1 MAPAP
6 AAGPVLGADG
16 LARCPWGDA
25 PADYRAYHDDEWG
38 RPVTGEAALFERLT
52 LEAFQSGLSWLT
64 VLRKR
69 PAFRTA
75 FAGFDPEVVA
85 GFGDDD
91 RARLLAD
98 AGIVRNRAKVDA
110 AVANARAVLALR
122 DRGGLEALLRRY
134 AEEPG
139 RPAPRTTADVPASTD
154 ASRALAREL
163 KRHGLVF
170 VGPTTAYS
178 TLQATGLVDDHLDGC
193 WCRGDPVRA
202 EVRADARIGARVS
215 VSRSSGG

>member
-16 LARCPWGDA
+16 LARCPWGDT

-38 RPVTGEAALFERLT
+38 RPVTGEAALFERLM

-69 PAFRTA
+69 PAFRSA

-122 DRGGLEALLRRY
+122 DHGGLEALLRRY
-134 AEEPG
+134 AGAPG

-178 TLQATGLVDDHLDGC
+178 TLQATGLVDDHLEGC
-193 WCRGDPVRA
+193 WCRGDGA
-202 EVRADARIGARVS
+202 RADARIGARVS